1 MGDVRSVLGLPP
13 RGKCQSVYFGTP
25 SRKFPGDITKKIIQ
39 DVIQSVRNRVYDMAL
54 LYREDLQG
62 QACSDLRHA
71 PVGQELNLLAQN
83 PEAEV
88 LEELSRLA
96 DSKVS
101 QPWA

>member
-1 MGDVRSVLGLPP
+1 
-13 RGKCQSVYFGTP
+13 
-25 SRKFPGDITKKIIQ
+25 
-39 DVIQSVRNRVYDMAL
+39 MAL

-71 PVGQELNLLAQN
+71 PVGEELILLTQNL
-83 PEAEV
+83 EAEV